1 MDLGL
6 AGKVVVITGATANIG
21 RAIALD
27 FATEGA
33 KLVLNGRDEEAG
45 AKVCALALERG
56 AQAATFVAADM
67 IDAASPARIL
77 AEAEKLGPVDVLI
90 NNVGGNVALSE
101 FFADSNPDTWTADLD
116 LTLLSTLRM
125 TRAMLPGMIDRK
137 AGRIV
142 NVGSTAGISGD
153 YMLALYST
161 AKAAIHGF
169 TNVLAKEVG
178 QHGISVNAVA
188 PYGTISTDPEAFSSG
203 SRFKP
208 DSEFMKSMMS
218 TPPEHQARRAK
229 TGVFDRSIVFP
240 EEVAA
245 AVLFLASDR
254 ANFITGQVLQVE
266 GGALL

>member
-1 MDLGL
+1 M
-6 AGKVVVITGATANIG
+6 
-21 RAIALD
+21 
-27 FATEGA
+27 
-33 KLVLNGRDEEAG
+33 
-45 AKVCALALERG
+45 
-56 AQAATFVAADM
+56 
-67 IDAASPARIL
+67 
-77 AEAEKLGPVDVLI
+77 
-90 NNVGGNVALSE
+90 SE

-125 TRAMLPGMIDRK
+125 TRATLPGMIERK

-142 NVGSTAGISGD
+142 NIGSTAGISGD

-178 QHGISVNAVA
+178 QHGISVNTVA
-188 PYGTISTDPEAFSSG
+188 PYGTISTDPAAFSSG

-266 GGALL
+266 GGALLSAKSEAEHERPHQQVAETLQRRIARTRHGPDSRRAISRSGLVQARMRGDLPP